1 MGVEVTIVELPAGSP
16 WWRDGGLATLT
27 ALRPGLDAESLHRVV
42 VDGAGEGLRYHGAV
56 AGGRCQG
63 VVGWRTMTTTVLG
76 RSVYV
81 DDLVVDPAS
90 RSAGIGRALLVFVA
104 DEAARLGAAALT
116 LDSNVDRVHA
126 HRFYFRERLHIAA
139 FHFIRPLSTEP
150 PTTSKPLPAAHK
162 LCS

>member
-1 MGVEVTIVELPAGSP
+1 
-16 WWRDGGLATLT
+16 
-27 ALRPGLDAESLHRVV
+27 
-42 VDGAGEGLRYHGAV
+42 
-56 AGGRCQG
+56 
-63 VVGWRTMTTTVLG
+63 MTTTVLG

>member
-1 MGVEVTIVELPAGSP
+1 MGVEVTIVELPAGSG
-16 WWRDGGLATLT
+16 WWRGGGLATLT
-27 ALRPGLDAESLHRVV
+27 ALRPVLHAESLHRVL

-56 AGGRCQG
+56 DGGRCQG

-76 RSVYV
+76 RSVDV

-90 RSAGIGRALLVFVA
+90 RSAGIGRALLAFVA

-116 LDSNVDRVHA
+116 LDSNVDRVDA

-150 PTTSKPLPAAHK
+150 PTTSKPLPTAHK